1 MFGKLFG
8 KKVTKT
14 LDAVKKFEN
23 KDLAE
28 AAIGAAMLIA
38 SADGEVE
45 DSELQTLQAVVT
57 SMDQFKH
64 HQSEIGIMI
73 DKYAQLLKAGALIG
87 KMNIMREIADCRGS
101 EQEIEDVLAVA
112 ITIAGADGEFEP
124 AEVKVLKEIAVK
136 LNFPASRLADFG
148 VPV

>member
-38 SADGEVE
+38 SADGEIE

-87 KMNIMREIADCRGS
+87 KMNIMREIA
-101 EQEIEDVLAVA
+101 
-112 ITIAGADGEFEP
+112 
-124 AEVKVLKEIAVK
+124 VK

>member
-1 MFGKLFG
+1 MFGLFG
-8 KKVTKT
+8 KKVNKAV
-14 LDAVKKFEN
+14 DAVKKFEN

-38 SADGEVE
+38 SADGDIE

-64 HQSEIGIMI
+64 HQNEISIMI

-87 KMNIMREIADCRGS
+87 KSNIMREIADCRGS
-101 EQEIEDVLAVA
+101 EQEIEDVLVVAV
-112 ITIAGADGEFEP
+112 TIAGADGEFEP
-124 AEVKVLKEIAVK
+124 AEVKVLKEIAAK
-136 LNFPASRLADFG
+136 LNFPVSRLADYG